1 MNTFDPMHILHTPY
15 APNGCDSL
23 QTIYKEESL
32 RIPLKETLQAPPSP
46 CVFLM
51 ESISESRGYLLPDEP
66 SPAHWFWIELG
77 PRLRRRPRCEGAE
90 G

>member
-1 MNTFDPMHILHTPY
+1 MNTRTPYQTPPAVHGQQMDVAGHADTEGPDRMNQMPTPY
-15 APNGCDSL
+15 AHVEAGTS
-23 QTIYKEESL
+23 
-32 RIPLKETLQAPPSP
+32 
-46 CVFLM
+46 
-51 ESISESRGYLLPDEP
+51 GYLLPDEL